1 MTYGRGE
8 DNTRRPDVRIETN
21 FESMIRNVITSQTS
35 KDPRTMIRNAITAK
49 ASSKD
54 AKPKDSHD
62 LRNALNTKT
71 ILEDISSQVVEEIAY
86 MDKQGK
92 RMQQVIG
99 KPGTSKVQ
107 AQSQGVPTSFREVL
121 LGSGSVSPERSPV
134 RSGSAPTAQGMS
146 PARSVNPQRSPVRS
160 AAAPTVQGNSPARST
175 IITIAQ
181 RSSPRRSPAAINL
194 VQRGKDTQ
202 GSGDG
207 GDEMVPQSHSDEII
221 EVIPQADG
229 GLVEIVPQFGTASPA
244 KRQPAKQTI
253 QHPTH
258 PSELHHQVAVTPQQG
273 NTPVKSATI
282 SKQGNT
288 PGTSMSVPKQ
298 GNSRGSSAT
307 VAQDT
312 TVRSTIVPKQGNT
325 PVRSATIPKQDNT
338 PGTSTSVPKQGN
350 TPGASTSVTQQGNT
364 PVRAG
369 VQSKQ
374 ASKPAQV
381 KASPATKP
389 GSSSRNNYQQMFE
402 EFANRPGDVLPE
414 NIKGKEKF

>member
-1 MTYGRGE
+1 M
-8 DNTRRPDVRIETN
+8 ETN

-35 KDPRTMIRNAITAK
+35 KDPRTIIRNAITAK
-49 ASSKD
+49 ASKD
-54 AKPKDSHD
+54 AKPKDTHD
-62 LRNALNTKT
+62 LRKALNTKT

-99 KPGTSKVQ
+99 KPGTSRVP

-121 LGSGSVSPERSPV
+121 LGSRSVS
-134 RSGSAPTAQGMS
+134 
-146 PARSVNPQRSPVRS
+146 PQRSPVRS
-160 AAAPTVQGNSPARST
+160 NSASTVQAMSPARSVTPQRSPVRSGAAPTVQGISPARST

-194 VQRGKDTQ
+194 VQKSVDTQ
-202 GSGDG
+202 GIGDG
-207 GDEMVPQSHSDEII
+207 EGEMVTQSHSDEII

-244 KRQPAKQTI
+244 KRQPAKQPI

-258 PSELHHQVAVTPQQG
+258 PSELHHQVAITSQQG

-282 SKQGNT
+282 PKQGNT
-288 PGTSMSVPKQ
+288 PG
-298 GNSRGSSAT
+298 SSTT
-307 VAQDT
+307 VAQDNT
-312 TVRSTIVPKQGNT
+312 TVRSTIVPKQG
-325 PVRSATIPKQDNT
+325 ST

-350 TPGASTSVTQQGNT
+350 NPGTSTSIPKQGNTPGTPSSVPKQGNTPGTSTSIPKQGNTPGTSSVPKQGNT
-364 PVRAG
+364 PVRPG
-369 VQSKQ
+369 VQVKQ

-381 KASPATKP
+381 KASPAKP
-389 GSSSRNNYQQMFE
+389 GSTNRNNYQQMFE

-414 NIKGKEKF
+414 NVKGKEQL